1 MAASVTAPAWPSRSL
16 ADPQVHAT
24 AQLHQFTNLVGDVG
38 IGANAQIS
46 PGASIRADAGA
57 RFSIGRDSRIADGV
71 VVQGLDQARV
81 LGDDNQEYAVWIGNN
96 TAIAHMALVHG
107 PAYIGHHCFIGFRS
121 TVFNARIGHSC
132 VVMMHCLIQ
141 DVEIPAGKF
150 VPSGAVITT
159 QHQADHLAD
168 VQMGHQQLAS
178 RIAGFGAGFGHAAP
192 PQTPQVC
199 LLPTHDT
206 HNDMATMTT
215 TGMTTA
221 GSANEVANHVRQ
233 LLQQGYR
240 IGTEHADQRQF
251 RTSSWRNCAPIA
263 ATQEGAVVAALNA
276 CLGDHAGEYVRLIGI
291 DPKLKKRVFEKI
303 IQRPNE
309 APVSIGASSGGNS
322 YSNGISN
329 SHSNNSYGVTAPSS
343 SGGGGGSGG
352 LDGSI
357 VAQVRQILNRGG
369 RISTEYA
376 NKRQFQTSSWQ
387 ANGFIQAS
395 GESGAIA
402 ELQKVLATHAGEYV
416 RIVGVDPKL
425 KQRILEATIQ
435 RPDGNPVVISNKAG
449 GTAASSNS
457 SSSHGAG
464 SNGSGFAAPVGND
477 LSGIVQ
483 SLISQGA
490 AIGLEYAG
498 ERHFRASSWTS
509 APLMQARSANEAIN
523 ALNGFLADHT
533 GDYVRLIGVDTRAK
547 KRVLEQIIH
556 RPGKANVTIAPSPSS
571 SAGSASSYG
580 SNSNGSNGSANAAP
594 SGKLAAEVVNHVRN
608 LVRNGHKITLEF
620 ADKRRYKINSWQ
632 LAGVIQANNESGAI
646 AQIEG
651 LLAEFAG
658 SYMQL
663 VGTDTKAKRRV
674 VETVIYKP

>member
-1 MAASVTAPAWPSRSL
+1 MAASVAAPAWPLRSL

-24 AQLHQFTNLVGDVG
+24 AQLHPFTNLVGDVG

-57 RFSIGRDSRIADGV
+57 KFNIGRDSRIADGV
-71 VVQGLDQARV
+71 VVQGLDQASV
-81 LGDDNQEYAVWIGNN
+81 LGDDDREYAVWIGNN

-199 LLPTHDT
+199 PLPTHDT

-215 TGMTTA
+215 T

-251 RTSSWRNCAPIA
+251 RTSSWRSCAPIA

-309 APVSIGASSGGNS
+309 APVSVGAASGGNN
-322 YSNGISN
+322 YSNGNSTSN
-329 SHSNNSYGVTAPSS
+329 NNSYGVTAAS
-343 SGGGGGSGG
+343 SGGNGG

-457 SSSHGAG
+457 SSSHTSHGAG

-523 ALNGFLADHT
+523 ALNGFLADHA

-556 RPGKANVTIAPSPSS
+556 RPGKANVTIAPSHSS
-571 SAGSASSYG
+571 SGPSNGHS
-580 SNSNGSNGSANAAP
+580 SNSHTHAAP
-594 SGKLAAEVVNHVRN
+594 TGKLAAEVVNHVRN

-646 AQIEG
+646 AQVEG